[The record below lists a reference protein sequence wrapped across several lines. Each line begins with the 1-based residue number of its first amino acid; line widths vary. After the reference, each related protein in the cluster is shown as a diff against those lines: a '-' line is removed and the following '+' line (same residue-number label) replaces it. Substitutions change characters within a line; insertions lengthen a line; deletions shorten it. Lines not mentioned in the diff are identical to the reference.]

1 MRKGLTVLAM
11 AIVSLGAPSC
21 IELKQPQ
28 EQVQTEEF
36 KWVVD
41 TFDDIKVLQYKVPG
55 FENLSLDQK
64 KLIYYLNQAAL
75 SGRDIIFD
83 QNFKYNLPIRR
94 TLEAIY
100 TNYRGDRTTAE
111 WKAFEKYLKKVWFA
125 NGIHHHYSSDKFT
138 PEFSEAYF
146 DTLVASVPA
155 EKLPH
160 DFGSAEQL
168 MAIIKP
174 VIFDPALYPVRV
186 NQAAGADLLKSSAMN
201 YYDGVSQREAEAF
214 YARMAKPG
222 DPQPISYGLNSQL
235 VKQNGKLTER
245 VWKTDGMYAPAL
257 EKIVYWLEKAA
268 EVVSPVQK
276 ETIEALI
283 SFYNT
288 GDLKE
293 YDRFN
298 ILWVQDTASMVDF
311 VNGFTEVYGDP
322 LGYKA
327 SWEAMVNFKDMD
339 ATRRTEIISA
349 NAQWFEDHSPIQEK
363 YRKKEVKGVS
373 AKVINA
379 AILGGDCYPATPIG
393 INLPNADWIR
403 KDYGSKSVTIQNITQ
418 AYAESSKGNG
428 FIEEFIFRPEDR
440 ERITLYGTIGDN
452 MHTDLH
458 ECLGHGSGQ
467 LAPGVKGDELKQ
479 YGSVLEEARA
489 DLFSLY
495 YMADPKM
502 EELGLLPDAE
512 VAKAQYASYISTGMM
527 TQLARVEL
535 GKDIEQTQPQNDKRM
550 GLRTGAQGECHREG
564 SQRRE
569 DLYRRQRLR
578 QAAYPL
584 RKDAPRSAA
593 HQVGGRFRGGT
604 RPGGTVRRQG
614 GPQTARRGARTLRQT
629 RYPALQRLREP
640 DIHSCHGGRRNR
652 GHHLRVP
659 EKLHGTD
666 AGLLVKVLFPP
677 FGELT
682 RGTFF
687 RMPAYPGRYSRVLTE
702 TTLVASAGD

>member
-268 EVVSPVQK
+268 EVASPVQK

-512 VAKAQYASYISTGMM
+512 VAKAQYASYISNGMM

-535 GKDIEQTQPQNDKRM
+535 GKDIEQTHMRNRKMISEWAYELGRRENVIEKVVNARKSYIVVNDFDK
-550 GLRTGAQGECHREG
+550 LRTLFG
-564 SQRRE
+564 
-569 DLYRRQRLR
+569 
-578 QAAYPL
+578 
-584 RKDAPRSAA
+584 KM
-593 HQVGGRFRGGT
+593 
-604 RPGGTVRRQG
+604 
-614 GPQTARRGARTLRQT
+614 
-629 RYPALQRLREP
+629 LREVQRIKSEG
-640 DIHSCHGGRRNR
+640 DFVAGRDLVERYGVKVDR
-652 GHHLRVP
+652 
-659 EKLHGTD
+659 KLHEE
-666 AGLLVKVLFPP
+666 VLERYGKLGIQPYSGFVNPIYTP
-677 FGELT
+677 VMEGGEIVDIIYE
-682 RGTFF
+682 
-687 RMPAYPGRYSRVLTE
+687 YPKSYTEQMLDYSSRYSFLPSVN
-702 TTLVASAGD
+702 